1 MKKLV
6 IVLVSILFVIPIVGC
21 TNKDAKR
28 FKEDY
33 EKLNNTQTKSGKI
46 TRTVNIDKNN
56 PFVYKTAEDIVT
68 MIKNKETFI
77 VYFGFNSCPWC
88 RSMIENLIKVAKDT
102 STKTIYYVDV
112 LDIRD
117 VKKVDS
123 TGIVYQEK
131 EGDTYYMQLLSI
143 IGDVLEDYTLTNNGK
158 QINTGEKRIYA
169 PNVVVIENG
178 KAITMTTGVSDKEKD
193 AYMELTDEINKE
205 SYDMLKK
212 AFDSLNGTCTKEG
225 AC

>member
-1 MKKLV
+1 MKKVV
-6 IVLVSILFVIPIVGC
+6 IVLLSILFVIPVVGC
-21 TNKDAKR
+21 TNKDAKK
-28 FKEDY
+28 FKSDY
-33 EKLNNTQTKSGKI
+33 EKLNNTQTASGKI
-46 TRTVNIDKNN
+46 VREVNIDKNN
-56 PFVYKTAEDIVT
+56 PFIYKTAEDIVT

-102 STKTIYYVDV
+102 NTKTIYYVDV

-117 VKKVDS
+117 IKKVDS
-123 TGIVYQEK
+123 NGTVYEEK
-131 EGDTYYMQLLSI
+131 PGDKYYMQLLDM
-143 IGDVLEDYTLTNNGK
+143 IGTVLDNYTLTNNGQK
-158 QINTGEKRIYA
+158 IDAGEKRIYA

-178 KAITMTTGVSDKEKD
+178 RTVTMTTGISDKEKD

-205 SYDMLKK
+205 SYNMIKE
-212 AFDSLNGTCTKEG
+212 AFGLLNGTCTKEG